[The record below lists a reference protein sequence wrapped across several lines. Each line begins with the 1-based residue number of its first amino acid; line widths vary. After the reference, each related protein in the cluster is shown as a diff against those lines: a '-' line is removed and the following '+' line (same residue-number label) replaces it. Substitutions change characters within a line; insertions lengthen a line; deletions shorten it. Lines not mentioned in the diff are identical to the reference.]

1 MERCANRMLTFVQ
14 WRFDSAG
21 DGKFYLGLALV
32 GNVAEYVRDA
42 GGNVTA
48 DGRQTPTQWVI
59 KGPDGGP
66 YTLVPL
72 SLFFYC

>member
-1 MERCANRMLTFVQ
+1 MERCTNRMLTFVQ
-14 WRFDSAG
+14 WRFDSTG
-21 DGKFYLGLALV
+21 DGKFYLGVDTL
-32 GNVAEYVRDA
+32 GDIGIYVRDA
-42 GGNVTA
+42 DGSLVA
-48 DGRQTPTQWVI
+48 DGRVTATQWVI